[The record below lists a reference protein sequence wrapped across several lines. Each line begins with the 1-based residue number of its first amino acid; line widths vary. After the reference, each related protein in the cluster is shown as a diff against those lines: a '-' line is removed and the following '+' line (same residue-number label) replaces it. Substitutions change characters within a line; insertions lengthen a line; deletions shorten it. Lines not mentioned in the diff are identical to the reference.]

1 MTVAENVAFGLS
13 VRDRR
18 TRPHRVK
25 IRERARE
32 LLELVQLG
40 QVADRY
46 PAQLSGGQ
54 RQRVA
59 LARALAVDPKLLLL
73 DEPFGALDAKVRK
86 DLRRWLRERS
96 EERRVGK
103 ECVSTCESRWAPDH

>member
-18 TRPHRVK
+18 TRPHRVT

-32 LLELVQLG
+32 PLELVQLG

-46 PAQLSGGQ
+46 PAPLSGGP

-59 LARALAVDPKLLLL
+59 LARALPVDPQLMLL
-73 DEPFGALDAKVRK
+73 DEPFGELDARVRK
-86 DLRRWLRERS
+86 ALRRSYGWGEGREK
-96 EERRVGK
+96 G
-103 ECVSTCESRWAPDH
+103 